1 MQKSIHF
8 SVSPEMFKKV
18 TFNNIFFFIS
28 DQSSENNVTPPKIKK
43 ILESPLRRST
53 RRLSQSEDEESS
65 NSPLKSAKN
74 SAKKSVR
81 IISDTSSAESESDDV
96 FLKSARK
103 RKLSERAP
111 KLQIIPE
118 VADEDQSA
126 ESPKKSRRKS
136 VSATAVMQKI
146 IEETPSKRRGRPPKN
161 LQLDESEPKGMSH
174 SLSYN

>member
-1 MQKSIHF
+1 M
-8 SVSPEMFKKV
+8 
-18 TFNNIFFFIS
+18 IS
-28 DQSSENNVTPPKIKK
+28 DQLNESNVTPPKIKK
-43 ILESPLRRST
+43 ILESPPKGKKILESTPKTKKILESPLRRST
-53 RRLSQSEDEESS
+53 RRFSQSEDEESS
-65 NSPLKSAKN
+65 NSPSKSAKK
-74 SAKKSVR
+74 SVKSVR

-126 ESPKKSRRKS
+126 ESPNKSRRKS

-174 SLSYN
+174 SLSYNSLTV

>member
-1 MQKSIHF
+1 M
-8 SVSPEMFKKV
+8 
-18 TFNNIFFFIS
+18 IS
-28 DQSSENNVTPPKIKK
+28 DQPNENNVSPLKAKKILESPPKAKKILESPPKTKK

-65 NSPLKSAKN
+65 NSPLK

-111 KLQIIPE
+111 KLGIIPE

-126 ESPKKSRRKS
+126 ESPKKSRQGDN
-136 VSATAVMQKI
+136 SAWSQASAI
-146 IEETPSKRRGRPPKN
+146 REFLFGFE
-161 LQLDESEPKGMSH
+161 
-174 SLSYN
+174 

>member
-1 MQKSIHF
+1 MLE
-8 SVSPEMFKKV
+8 SPSKGKKILEES
-18 TFNNIFFFIS
+18 N
-28 DQSSENNVTPPKIKK
+28 PKTKQ
-43 ILESPLRRST
+43 ILESPLRRSS

-65 NSPLKSAKN
+65 NNSPLK

-111 KLQIIPE
+111 KLGIIPE

-126 ESPKKSRRKS
+126 ESPKKSR
-136 VSATAVMQKI
+136 
-146 IEETPSKRRGRPPKN
+146 
-161 LQLDESEPKGMSH
+161 
-174 SLSYN
+174 

>member
-1 MQKSIHF
+1 M
-8 SVSPEMFKKV
+8 
-18 TFNNIFFFIS
+18 IS
-28 DQSSENNVTPPKIKK
+28 DQLNENNVTPPKIKK
-43 ILESPLRRST
+43 ILESPSKGKKILESNPKTKQILESPLRRST

-65 NSPLKSAKN
+65 NNSPLK

-111 KLQIIPE
+111 KLGIIPE

-126 ESPKKSRRKS
+126 ESPKKSR
-136 VSATAVMQKI
+136 
-146 IEETPSKRRGRPPKN
+146 
-161 LQLDESEPKGMSH
+161 
-174 SLSYN
+174 

>member
-1 MQKSIHF
+1 M
-8 SVSPEMFKKV
+8 
-18 TFNNIFFFIS
+18 IS
-28 DQSSENNVTPPKIKK
+28 DQPNENNVTPHKIKKILESPPKAKKILESPPKTKK

-65 NSPLKSAKN
+65 NSPLKSAKK

-111 KLQIIPE
+111 KLGIIPE

-126 ESPKKSRRKS
+126 ESPKKSRQGDNLAWS
-136 VSATAVMQKI
+136 QASAI
-146 IEETPSKRRGRPPKN
+146 REFLFGF
-161 LQLDESEPKGMSH
+161 
-174 SLSYN
+174 